1 VIGDSGTGKELV
13 ARGIHSLGD
22 RHQGPFVPINCSAL
36 PDALIESELFG
47 HRQGSFTGAVSNKPG
62 LFEAASGGTLF
73 LDEIATMPIHL
84 QTRLLR
90 VLDERKVRRLGEI
103 KERPIDVRIVA
114 ATNQPLKELI
124 RRNEFR
130 EDLYHRLNVHQIRVP
145 CLQEHIS
152 DIPLLTHHILEG
164 LNRRT
169 GQEKGITDGA
179 ISLLSGYSFPGNVR
193 ELENIIESTYHF
205 TEESVISMEDIARR
219 LDARPVEGRQTLTP
233 AESIVEDLVVGRA
246 DFWSA
251 VRDPFLKR
259 DLSRD
264 EVREIISTGL
274 SACNGKY
281 RRVVEHFNLPDRDYK
296 RFLAFLSNHNCKV
309 DFRRFRKSAWK

>member
-1 VIGDSGTGKELV
+1 
-13 ARGIHSLGD
+13 
-22 RHQGPFVPINCSAL
+22 L
-36 PDALIESELFG
+36 PDDLIESELFG

-62 LFEAASGGTLF
+62 LFEAATEGTLF

-90 VLDERKVRRLGEI
+90 VLDERKVRRLGET

-114 ATNQPLKELI
+114 ATNQSLKELI
-124 RRNEFR
+124 RRSEFR
-130 EDLYHRLNVHQIRVP
+130 EDLYHRLNVYQIRVP
-145 CLQEHIS
+145 CLQEHVS
-152 DIPLLTHHILEG
+152 DIPLLAHHFLEG

-169 GQEKGITDGA
+169 GQEKGITDEA

-193 ELENIIESTYHF
+193 ELENIIESAYHF
-205 TEESVISMEDIARR
+205 AEETMISMADITWR
-219 LDARPVEGRQTLTP
+219 LDARPLEGRQTLTQ
-233 AESIVEDLVVGRA
+233 AESIVEDLVGGRV
-246 DFWSA
+246 DFWRA

-259 DLSRD
+259 DLSRV

-274 SACNGKY
+274 HACNGKY
-281 RRVVEHFNLPDRDYK
+281 RRVVEYFNLPERDYK
-296 RFLAFLSNHNCKV
+296 RFLAFLSNHDCKV